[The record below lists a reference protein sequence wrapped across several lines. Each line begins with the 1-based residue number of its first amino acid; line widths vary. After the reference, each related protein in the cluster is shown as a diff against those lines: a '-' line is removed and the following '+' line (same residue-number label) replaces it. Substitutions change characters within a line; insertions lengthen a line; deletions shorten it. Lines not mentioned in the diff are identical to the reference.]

1 MEILTAKLNKAEEL
15 CNSLNEIKNDF
26 QKLED
31 NERINLPKFKGTFNE
46 KLLSK
51 YLEELTQ
58 AVKNPIRFRRKRA
71 LFELGVSGI
80 ENVKDD
86 VFDDDNIDET
96 IQILKE
102 LREYKRLFK
111 ILSSK
116 ISSWIIQNSITWMNS
131 QLKDIRDNIEKLK
144 KVEEIRSEDVKDYI
158 LQKYINKELNVH
170 QIDEFK
176 EKILKIEEVLNLLI
190 KESEISLIN
199 AVYELIN
206 EIEEFG
212 EKFEKQYSGLSD
224 AKEGLEKINEDL
236 KQRYEKIKDEINFW
250 RKLCPEVY
258 VQEGKNMDI
267 LMNKL
272 KELKDKCK
280 EKHNSF
286 NVLVQLY
293 SQGLHNKI
301 ENLEDFAHK
310 LDKTISYLPDIRIKS
325 KEDIDIVR
333 KMYTQLSWLEE
344 IEYPQIEELFEG
356 LLFENVKDFLDKVE
370 EIKKEHERLKRDL
383 ATYQRI
389 LGIKEEQIDNYLSL
403 KQKID
408 EYKKDLQNK
417 IGRGFESLIAFLKEE
432 KEDIEIDIETLRNFI
447 KTIKPLLKEVLKL

>member
-1 MEILTAKLNKAEEL
+1 MEILTAKLSKAEEL
-15 CNSLNEIKNDF
+15 CDSLNEIIKNT

-31 NERINLPKFKGTFNE
+31 DEGVNLPKFKRRFDE
-46 KLLSK
+46 KSLNK
-51 YLEELTQ
+51 YLEKLTQ

-71 LFELGVSGI
+71 LAELGVSGI

-86 VFDDDNIDET
+86 IFDDDNIDET

-102 LREYKRLFK
+102 LQTYKRLFK

-116 ISSWIIQNSITWMNS
+116 ISSWIIQNSITWVNS

-158 LQKYINKELNVH
+158 LQKYINRELSVH

-212 EKFEKQYSGLSD
+212 EKFEEQYSSLSD
-224 AKEGLEKINEDL
+224 AKEGLEKIKEDL
-236 KQRYEKIKDEINFW
+236 KQRYEKIRYEINFW
-250 RKLCPEVY
+250 WKLCPEVY
-258 VQEGKNMDI
+258 VQESKNIGI

-286 NVLVQLY
+286 NVLEQLY

-310 LDKTISYLPDIRIKS
+310 LDKVISYLPDIKIKS
-325 KEDIDIVR
+325 EEDIDIVR
-333 KMYTQLSWLEE
+333 KMYDQLSWLEA
-344 IEYPQIEELFEG
+344 IEYPQIEELFK
-356 LLFENVKDFLDKVE
+356 LKNTKDFLEKVK
-370 EIKKEHERLKRDL
+370 EIKKEHERLKRYL
-383 ATYQRI
+383 ASYQRI
-389 LGIKEEQIDNYLSL
+389 LGIKEEQIDKYPSL
-403 KQKID
+403 KQKTD

-417 IGRGFESLIAFLKEE
+417 IGRGFESLIAFLEGE
-432 KEDIEIDIETLRNFI
+432 TENIEADEETLRNFV
-447 KTIKPLLKEVLKL
+447 KTIKPLLKEALEL